1 MIPAE
6 HYAEH
11 FLGALR
17 RTIRDKA
24 DYVARGGPEDWAS
37 YRHMVGE
44 LAGLRAAEAL
54 VQEALKAVTE
64 PIDDDE

>member
-11 FLGALR
+11 FLSGLR
-17 RTIRDKA
+17 AEIAKKA
-24 DYVARGGPEDWAS
+24 DYLARGGAQDWGA
-37 YRHMVGE
+37 YQRMVGE
-44 LAGLRAAEAL
+44 LHGLKTAEAL

-64 PIDDDE
+64 PIDDE